1 MYIKN
6 GGGFFLGN
14 VSTVAG
20 ELHYGFVP
28 PCDKRI
34 LRFANPSVAEVV
46 LSDCKRR
53 FGGSLRLIMGDT
65 GDAPVRE
72 KRKPYAVVDG
82 RLDKPLFEGERDEVY
97 NWIIDGLRGT
107 QGAERDHYVSLLLQL
122 EGGKKML
129 DYNLD
134 A

>member
-1 MYIKN
+1 MFIKN
-6 GGGFFLGN
+6 GKGFFLGN

-46 LSDCKRR
+46 LADCKRR
-53 FGGSLRLIMGDT
+53 FGGNLRLIMGDT
-65 GDAPVRE
+65 GDAPVR
-72 KRKPYAVVDG
+72 KRKPYAVMDG
-82 RLDKPLFEGERDEVY
+82 RLGKSLFEGEREEVY
-97 NWIIDGLRGT
+97 DWIINGLRGT

-122 EGGKKML
+122 EDGKRKL
-129 DYNLD
+129 NYYLD